1 MPPSFRRVSSVLAA
15 LAGLAAVP
23 GALGTPTIS
32 FTPGAFPATGSPAGV
47 VSTPAGLVI
56 SVNATPTASASIVS
70 VVVSVNGTNIG
81 TATGSSPF
89 TVPWFPSVAGT
100 YTISATVTDTSANT
114 TGAAASV
121 NNATASSVVTLAA
134 ARSAQVLAPAANG
147 SLVLGSRV
155 FLRSTAALS
164 DGVVQRVDFVVDAGT
179 ASEAI
184 LATATQPPFNASYL
198 VSGLAPGAHTLTAR
212 ATANTGG
219 GAAVFDSPAAAFNV
233 VSAVGVPPTVTLTAP
248 AAGSFLATSTAVT
261 LTASATDA
269 DGYIPSSAGGG
280 VTFFADGEPV
290 GTDLTAPYSVTWTPT
305 VAKSYSLV
313 AQAVDDRGNI
323 GQSTSVSVS
332 AVASLPT
339 VTVSAPTAAT
349 IGTAATLTATA
360 SGSTG
365 ATVTQVQFL
374 LNGAPLGAPIA
385 APPFS
390 VVWTPA
396 VLGNNTLSAQVT
408 DSAGVTALAP
418 AATVAVSSA
427 SGTAVSLLSP
437 VNGATLPQGSQ
448 LFLRATATIAGSI
461 VSRVDYYLDGVPLA
475 GASASQA
482 PYNVA
487 HTVTAAPG
495 AHTLFARAVASDGG
509 TVDSA
514 TAAITVVTPV
524 GVAPTVSIT
533 APTSG
538 AFVATGAS
546 VSLTAVAADADGF
559 ISPNAGGGVTFF
571 ADGEPIGSDLVAP
584 YATTW
589 TPAVAKT
596 YSLRAQTVDDKGNL
610 TLSAPVTVTALAAL
624 PTVALVSPPTV
635 ATVGAPVTLTATANA
650 SPGASVTSVVF
661 LANGTPIGVPAVA
674 SPYTVSWTPA
684 ATGAVSLT
692 AQVTDSAGAV
702 ITSSASAVTVGSAA
716 ASVQL
721 IAPTNGSVVALG
733 TPIDVTAT
741 AAASAPGASVASVQF
756 LASTSAGSTVI
767 GTVTV
772 PSGGVYTVKWSPTT
786 GNTTLTARVTDTL
799 GSTVTSAGVTV
810 TGVAQTA
817 VTLTAPASS
826 STATLGVPFTLT
838 ASASATPGTV
848 LTQVEFFAG
857 ATSLGVVPS
866 APFTLAWTPAAVG
879 TFAIRARVTDSAGTT
894 ADSAS
899 VNVTV
904 GQSSSAFV
912 AVTSPVPGA
921 VVTVGVP
928 TDVTATANAPT
939 PGAVV
944 SQVQFLA
951 SGTVIGTVTA
961 PVAGIYSV
969 KWSPAAGNATLT
981 ARVTDSLG
989 GTATSSGV
997 TVTGVVA
1004 TSVSLTAPANNATA
1018 VVGTAVNLTASAAAA
1033 AGSII
1038 TQVEF
1043 LAAGVPV
1050 GTVTSAPFTLPWT
1063 PATAGPTAVTAR
1075 ATDSFGNVVTSGAI
1089 NVTVNPAPPTVVITS
1104 PTPGNQLNAGTPVPI
1119 TATVNPGSAGAAITR
1134 VQFLSG
1140 STVVSTVA
1148 GDPAA
1153 TSYTGTWTPASA
1165 GDFNLSARVTDANGT
1180 VVTSATVNV
1189 TVITVST
1196 QVVITSPT
1204 AGGAQV
1210 GTPLVFSANVDAAP
1224 GVTITQVQ
1232 FLAGSTV
1239 VATVPGNAAA
1249 TSYSTT
1255 WTPTAAGSYNL
1266 TVRTTDSNGV
1276 VRNSP
1281 AVQVVAQATTV
1292 SLALLPNNTSIGVNS
1307 SRVISANASAP
1318 AGVASV
1324 EFYYVGASG
1333 ITLIGTDTAPPYNI
1347 LFTAPNEPGRR
1358 LLRARAYDILGG
1370 SVDSADFTINI
1381 TGQIGEPPVL
1391 GILTPVS
1398 GSFVAANNTTTIS
1411 GTATDADGSIS
1422 SIQVFVN
1429 GTTAGLGGA
1438 GVTSVTNGVW
1448 SVSWTP
1454 TSSGV
1459 ASISAIATDNAG
1471 NSVAAPAVGVNIS
1484 DSTSPFIN
1492 LSLSPRTAAAAAS
1505 TTLPSGAVR
1514 TLVADVAAS
1523 SGRAVVRV
1531 EFFVDGTKVG
1541 EDTSAPYTHRYIA
1554 PALAAGELSRPYVL
1568 SARATDNAGTARD
1581 VQVSVLVISPV
1592 GAPPTVNLLT
1602 PANGASTTPGSAI
1615 SLAATATSIDSTI
1628 ASVQFYVNGSPTPIN
1643 GGNGL
1648 TAAPYVTTFVPTL
1661 PGAYV
1666 IDAIATDVRGNTA
1679 VSGSVTV
1686 LAALPVPTIVFTSP
1700 NPNATARAT
1709 PGVPLTLAATPSVLG
1724 GGAQFLLV
1732 EFLLDGVQIGADT
1745 TAPYTLSWIPT
1756 AAQLGERVLTA
1767 RVTDLNAQVVTT
1779 APLTVNVANVVG
1791 SPPTVTVAATPIPG
1805 NGLQTASTI
1814 NFQATAVATGTG
1826 STLRNVEIF
1835 LNDVSIGLATREQN
1849 TNFYRRAFDLS
1860 QFDFST
1866 ITPTINENTG
1876 AVTYPV
1882 RLYAIARDSNNN
1894 QTVSPTV
1901 NLTIFPATS
1910 APPTIQVQALTPTN
1924 ITAGTQFFMQ
1934 ANLNDPD
1941 GNVSTVQL
1949 YANGSLVGNFPNPQ
1963 QGQLLTYTAN
1973 TAGRFNLY
1981 AVATDETGNT
1991 AVSTPSI
1998 VINVTAVTA
2007 PTTAITRP
2015 EDNSTATTVGSPVF
2029 LEGTAVNAVTTQV
2042 PTLQFI
2048 ATAAGGAR
2056 QVITGTRVG
2065 TTTSYRAIW
2074 TPTNPDTYTITTQAS
2089 VGNVQGTSTTSRRVV
2104 VSDVVGLAPTITLSR
2119 SPGILG
2125 YPTSAQTAS
2134 SADFAATAQDPD
2146 GAVVAVEFF
2155 LNRFSIGQ
2163 ARRDPQGNTWRLQAS
2178 FAGLQPGATEI
2189 VALARDSSGNVV
2201 PSATGS
2207 INVTAAASIA
2217 PSITITP
2224 SSTNPAFNRQVQLRA
2239 NARDTDGTVT
2249 NVQYFANA
2257 LPITSS
2263 TNSGSLFL
2271 SSWTPTAEGKYLLWA
2286 LATDS
2291 SGITTVSPTVELN
2304 VRRNNPVL
2312 ENAAFILQT
2321 YQDIANTTNINP
2333 LVFDDLDE
2341 RLGSGALTRADFVA
2355 SLLDQPG
2362 FLAPI
2367 QFLATYQVLM
2377 GRWPTPQDY
2386 TNFLAIARGSL
2397 SNAVGGVLFAN
2408 DYFAKYGTVPTTA
2421 LLNNPTSA
2429 IPARTFLDRLWANS
2443 ASSPSTNRETDLVRF
2458 MNNNVL
2464 SANIGRGYNV
2474 IGVNQAVAEFVVNTN
2489 AANTALWNRARAA
2502 AIFYQLARPPVTVT
2516 WEEITARVDAL
2527 LRLPD
2532 TKAIVDAVLKDEL
2545 YGYRYVTITRH
2556 PQSLVV
2562 SPRSGAIFSVEAQ
2575 GAPPLVYQWLL
2586 NGAPIPGATSPVL
2599 SLTNVDTSRVG
2610 TYTAVITSAAGVATS
2625 DPATLTLSN
2634 VTTRLAN
2641 ISTRGQTSA
2650 GANVLIGGF
2659 VVNAPAGQTRQML
2672 IRVVGPTLAGAP
2684 FNLANTLNNP
2694 ALALYVGTNQNPVL
2708 TNDDWGTQAAGPAQ
2722 VQAIQQAANRAAAFA
2737 LQPNS
2742 RDAAILATLPAG
2754 PYTVQAQI
2762 GPGSTNPAGLV
2773 LIEVYDVTQ
2782 GGPAAP
2788 KAINVSTRGT
2798 VGTGANS
2805 LIAGF
2810 VVTGQVSR
2818 RMLIRGAGPTLANL
2832 GVPGVLA
2839 DPLLTLSAQST
2850 GQVLRTNDNWGTG
2863 EEASIIASAASAA
2876 GAFPFPAGSR
2886 DAAMIVMLPPGAYTV
2901 QLAGVGGGTGVGIV
2915 EVYDVDP

>member
-1 MPPSFRRVSSVLAA
+1 MPPSFRCVSSVLA
-15 LAGLAAVP
+15 GLAALAATP

-56 SVNATPTASASIVS
+56 SVTAAPTAGASIVS

-81 TATGSSPF
+81 TATGTSPF

-100 YTISATVTDTSANT
+100 YSISATATDTSANT
-114 TGAAASV
+114 TGAGASV
-121 NNATASSVVTLAA
+121 NNATANSVVTLSA
-134 ARSAQVLAPAANG
+134 ARSAQILAPASGG

-155 FLRSTAALS
+155 FLRSSAALS
-164 DGVVQRVDFVVDAGT
+164 DGVVRQVQFVLDAGT
-179 ASEAI
+179 AGESV
-184 LATATQPPFNASYL
+184 LATATQLPYNVSYL
-198 VSGLAPGAHTLTAR
+198 AAGVAPGAHTITAR
-212 ATANTGG
+212 ATANSGG
-219 GAAVFDSPAAAFNV
+219 GDATFDSPSVNFNV
-233 VSAVGVPPTVTLTAP
+233 VSAVGLPPTVTVAAP
-248 AAGSFLATSTAVT
+248 AAGAYLAASTAVT
-261 LTASATDA
+261 LTATAA
-269 DGYIPSSAGGG
+269 DPDGFIPSSAGGG

-290 GTDLTAPYSVTWTPT
+290 GTDLTAPYSVTWTPS
-305 VAKSYSLV
+305 VAKLYSLV
-313 AQAVDDRGNI
+313 AQAVDDRGNV
-323 GQSTSVSVS
+323 GQSPAVTVT

-339 VTVSAPTAAT
+339 ITVSAPATATA
-349 IGTAATLTATA
+349 GTAATLTAAATA
-360 SGSTG
+360 STG
-365 ATVTQVQFL
+365 ATVTSVQFL
-374 LNGAPLGAPIA
+374 VNGIALGGALNATPYSA
-385 APPFS
+385 A
-390 VVWTPA
+390 WTPS
-396 VLGNNTLSAQVT
+396 VLGNNAVTARVT
-408 DSAGVTALAP
+408 DSSGIIAISAP
-418 AATVAVSSA
+418 ANVTVSTA
-427 SGTAVSLLSP
+427 SGTAVSLLAP
-437 VNGATLPQGSQ
+437 TNGATLPQGSQ
-448 LFLRATATIAGSI
+448 VFLRSTAAIAGSI
-461 VSRVDYYLDGVPLA
+461 VSRVDYYLDQVAIPV
-475 GASASQA
+475 ASVARA

-487 HTVTAAPG
+487 YTVTAAPG
-495 AHTLFARAVASDGG
+495 AHTLFARAVASDGA

-514 TAAITVVTPV
+514 TVDFTVVPPV
-524 GVAPTVSIT
+524 GVAPTVSLT
-533 APTSG
+533 APASG
-538 AFVATGAS
+538 AFVATGSS

-571 ADGEPIGSDLVAP
+571 ADGDPIGSDLVAP
-584 YATTW
+584 YTTTW
-589 TPAVAKT
+589 TPAVAKA
-596 YSLRAQTVDDKGNL
+596 YSLRAQTVDDKGNV

-624 PTVALVSPPTV
+624 PTVALVSPPSV

-661 LANGTPIGVPAVA
+661 LANGTPIGAPAVV
-674 SPYTVSWTPA
+674 SPYVVSWTPA
-684 ATGAVSLT
+684 ASGSFSLT
-692 AQVTDSAGAV
+692 AQVTDSTGA
-702 ITSSASAVTVGSAA
+702 TLTAAASSVTVGAAA
-716 ASVQL
+716 ASVTL
-721 IAPTNGSVVALG
+721 IAPTNGAVVAVG

-756 LASTSAGSTVI
+756 LAGTTVI
-767 GTVTV
+767 GTVASPV
-772 PSGGVYTVKWSPTT
+772 GGQYRVKWTPSA

-799 GSTVTSAGVTV
+799 GSTVTSTGVTV

-817 VTLTAPASS
+817 VTLTAPASA

-848 LTQVEFFAG
+848 VTQVEFFAG

-879 TFAIRARVTDSAGTT
+879 TFAIKARVTDSAGTT
-894 ADSAS
+894 AETAA

-904 GQSSSAFV
+904 GQSPSAFV

-928 TDVTATANAPT
+928 TDVTATATAPT
-939 PGAVV
+939 PGAIVR
-944 SQVQFLA
+944 QVQFLA
-951 SGTVIGTVTA
+951 GTSVIGTVTV
-961 PVAGIYSV
+961 PVGGVYAV
-969 KWSPAAGNATLT
+969 KWTPTAGDTTLT
-981 ARVTDSLG
+981 ARVTDTLG
-989 GTATSSGV
+989 ASATSSGV

-1004 TSVSLTAPANNATA
+1004 TSVSLTAPANASAA
-1018 VVGTAVNLTASAAAA
+1018 VVGTAINLTASAAAT
-1033 AGSII
+1033 AGSVI
-1038 TQVEF
+1038 TKVEF
-1043 LAAGVPV
+1043 LAGGVPV
-1050 GTVTSAPFTLPWT
+1050 GTVTAAPFTLAWT
-1063 PATAGPTAVTAR
+1063 PAAAGATALTAR
-1075 ATDSFGNVVTSGAI
+1075 TTDSFGSVVTSAAV
-1089 NVTVNPAPPTVVITS
+1089 NVTVNPAPPTIVITS
-1104 PTPGNQLNAGTPVPI
+1104 PTPGNQLGAGTPVPI
-1119 TATVNPGSAGAAITR
+1119 TATVNPGSAGVAITR
-1134 VQFLSG
+1134 VQFLAG

-1148 GDPAA
+1148 GEPAT

-1210 GTPLVFSANVDAAP
+1210 GTPLVFSASVDAAP
-1224 GVTITQVQ
+1224 GVTVSQVQ

-1239 VATVPGNAAA
+1239 VATLPGSAAA

-1255 WTPTAAGSYNL
+1255 WTPTAAGSYSL

-1292 SLALLPNNTSIGVNS
+1292 SLSLLPNNASIPVNS

-1324 EFYYVGASG
+1324 EFYYVGASR
-1333 ITLIGTDTAPPYNI
+1333 ITLIGTDTAPPYTI

-1358 LLRARAYDILGG
+1358 VLRARAFDILGG

-1438 GVTSVTNGVW
+1438 GVTSVTNGAW

-1471 NSVAAPAVGVNIS
+1471 NAVAAPAVGVNIS
-1484 DSTSPFIN
+1484 DSTSPIIN
-1492 LSLSPRTAAAAAS
+1492 LTLSPRTAAAAAS

-1514 TLVADVAAS
+1514 TLVADVVAS

-1541 EDTSAPYTHRYIA
+1541 EDTSAPFTHRYAA

-1581 VQVSVLVISPV
+1581 VQVSVLVISPA

-1628 ASVQFYVNGSPTPIN
+1628 ASVQFYVNGSPALVN

-1648 TAAPYVTTFVPTL
+1648 TAAPYVTTFLPTL
-1661 PGAYV
+1661 PGSYV
-1666 IDAIATDVRGNTA
+1666 IDAIATDARGNTA
-1679 VSGSVTV
+1679 ISSSVTV
-1686 LAALPVPTIVFTSP
+1686 SAALPVPTIVFTAP

-1709 PGVPLTLAATPSVLG
+1709 PGVPITLAATPSVLG

-1745 TAPYTLSWIPT
+1745 TAPYTFSWIPT
-1756 AAQLGERVLTA
+1756 VAQLGERILTA
-1767 RVTDLNAQVVTT
+1767 RVIDLNAQVVTT

-1791 SPPTVTVAATPIPG
+1791 SPPTVTVTATPIPG

-1835 LNDVSIGLATREQN
+1835 LNDVSIGLATREQT

-2007 PTTAITRP
+2007 PSTAITRP

-2056 QVITGTRVG
+2056 QVINGTRVG

-2104 VSDVVGLAPTITLSR
+2104 VSDVVGLAPTISLTR
-2119 SPGILG
+2119 SPGVLG

-2224 SSTNPAFNRQVQLRA
+2224 STTNPAFNRQVQLRA

-2263 TNSGSLFL
+2263 TNAGSLFL
-2271 SSWTPTAEGKYLLWA
+2271 SNWTPAAEGKYLLWA

-2291 SGITTVSPTVELN
+2291 SGITTVSPTIELN

-2341 RLGSGALTRADFVA
+2341 RLGSGALSRADFVA

-2362 FLAPI
+2362 FLAPV

-2408 DYFAKYGTVPTTA
+2408 DYFAKYGAVPTTA
-2421 LLNNPTSA
+2421 LLNNPASA
-2429 IPARTFLDRLWANS
+2429 IPARTFLDRLWANA

-2458 MNNNVL
+2458 MSNNVL
-2464 SANIGRGYNV
+2464 STNIGRGYNV
-2474 IGVNQAVAEFVVNTN
+2474 IGVSQAIAEFVVNTN

-2502 AIFYQLARPPVTVT
+2502 TIFYQLARPPVTVT
-2516 WEEITARVDAL
+2516 YEEITARVDAL

-2532 TKAIVDAVLKDEL
+2532 TKSIVEAVLKDEL

-2562 SPRSGAIFSVEAQ
+2562 APRSGAIFSVEAQ

-2672 IRVVGPTLAGAP
+2672 IRVVGPTLSSAP

-2708 TNDDWGTQAAGPAQ
+2708 TNDDWGTQAAGAAQ
-2722 VQAIQQAANRAAAFA
+2722 VQAIQQATNRAAAFA

-2762 GPGSTNPAGLV
+2762 GPGSTNNAGLV

-2788 KAINVSTRGT
+2788 KAINVSTRGA

-2839 DPLLTLSAQST
+2839 DPILTLSAQST
-2850 GQVLRTNDNWGTG
+2850 GQVLRTNDNWGSG
-2863 EEASIIASAASAA
+2863 EEAPIIASAASAA

>member
-1 MPPSFRRVSSVLAA
+1 MPPFFRRVSSVLAG
-15 LAGLAAVP
+15 LAALAAVP

-56 SVNATPTASASIVS
+56 SVNAAPTASASIVG

-100 YTISATVTDTSANT
+100 YTISATVTDTSANA
-114 TGAAASV
+114 TGAGASV
-121 NNATASSVVTLAA
+121 NNATANSIVTLGA
-134 ARSAQVLAPAANG
+134 ARAAQVLAPVSGG

-155 FLRSTAALS
+155 FLRSSAALS
-164 DGVVQRVDFVVDAGT
+164 DGVVQQVEFVLDAGT
-179 ASEAI
+179 GGEAV
-184 LATATQPPFNASYL
+184 LATATQPPYNVSYL
-198 VSGLAPGAHTLTAR
+198 VGGLAPGAHTLTAR

-219 GAAVFDSPAAAFNV
+219 GATVFDSPAITFNV
-233 VSAVGVPPTVTLTAP
+233 VSAVGVPPTVTVTAP
-248 AAGSFLATSTAVT
+248 AAGSYLATSMAVT
-261 LTASATDA
+261 LTATAA
-269 DGYIPSSAGGG
+269 DPDGFIPSSAGGG

-290 GTDLTAPYSVTWTPT
+290 GTDLTAPYSVTWTPS

-313 AQAVDDRGNI
+313 VQAVDDRGNV
-323 GQSTSVSVS
+323 GQSAPVTVS

-339 VTVSAPTAAT
+339 VTVSAPATATA
-349 IGTAATLTATA
+349 GTAATLTAGATA
-360 SGSTG
+360 STG
-365 ATVTQVQFL
+365 ATVTSVQFL
-374 LNGAPLGAPIA
+374 VNGAPLGAA
-385 APPFS
+385 LNAPPYS

-396 VLGNNTLSAQVT
+396 VLGTNAITAQVT
-408 DSAGVTALAP
+408 DSAGIT
-418 AATVAVSSA
+418 AVSSPANVTVSTA
-427 SGTAVSLLSP
+427 SGTAVSLLAP
-437 VNGATLPQGSQ
+437 TNGATLPQGSQ
-448 LFLRATATIAGSI
+448 VFLRSTAAIAGSI
-461 VSRVDYYLDGVPLA
+461 VSRVDYYLDGVAIP
-475 GASASQA
+475 GASVAQA

-487 HTVTAAPG
+487 YTVTAPAGP
-495 AHTLFARAVASDGG
+495 HTLFARAVASDGT
-509 TVDSA
+509 TVDST
-514 TAAITVVTPV
+514 TAAFTVVPPV
-524 GVAPTVSIT
+524 GVAPTVSLT
-533 APTSG
+533 APASG
-538 AFVATGAS
+538 AFVATGSS

-571 ADGEPIGSDLVAP
+571 ADGDPIGSDLVAP

-589 TPAVAKT
+589 TPAVAKA
-596 YSLRAQTVDDKGNL
+596 YSLRAQTVDDKGNV

-624 PTVALVSPPTV
+624 PTVALVSPPSV

-650 SPGASVTSVVF
+650 SPGASVTSVMF
-661 LANGTPIGVPAVA
+661 LASGTPIGSAAV
-674 SPYTVSWTPA
+674 SPYIVSWTPA
-684 ATGAVSLT
+684 ASGAVSLT

-716 ASVQL
+716 ASVAL
-721 IAPTNGSVVALG
+721 IAPTNGSVVAVG
-733 TPIDVTAT
+733 TPIDVSATAT
-741 AAASAPGASVASVQF
+741 ASAPGASVASVQF
-756 LASTSAGSTVI
+756 LAGSSVI

-772 PSGGVYTVKWSPTT
+772 PSGGVYSVKWTPTA

-799 GSTVTSAGVTV
+799 GSTVTSTGVTV

-817 VTLTAPASS
+817 VTLTAPASNAS
-826 STATLGVPFTLT
+826 ATLGVPLPLT

-848 LTQVEFFAG
+848 VTQVEFFAG
-857 ATSLGVVPS
+857 ATSLGVVP
-866 APFTLAWTPAAVG
+866 ATPFTLAWTPAAVG
-879 TFAIRARVTDSAGTT
+879 TFAIKARVTDSAGTT
-894 ADSAS
+894 AESAS

-928 TDVTATANAPT
+928 ADVTATATAPT
-939 PGAVV
+939 AGAIV

-951 SGTVIGTVTA
+951 GTSVIGTVTT
-961 PVAGIYSV
+961 PVGGVYSV
-969 KWSPAAGNATLT
+969 KWTPTAGNTTLT
-981 ARVTDSLG
+981 ARVTDTLG

-1004 TSVSLTAPANNATA
+1004 TSVSLTAPANNSTA
-1018 VVGTAVNLTASAAAA
+1018 VVGTAVNLTASAAAT
-1033 AGSII
+1033 AGAII
-1038 TQVEF
+1038 AQVEF

-1050 GTVTSAPFTLPWT
+1050 GSVTTAPFTLAWT
-1063 PATAGPTAVTAR
+1063 PAASGPTAVTAR
-1075 ATDSFGNVVTSGAI
+1075 ATDSFGNVVTSAAI
-1089 NVTVNPAPPTVVITS
+1089 NVTVNPAPPTIVITS
-1104 PTPGNQLNAGTPVPI
+1104 PTPGNQLSAGTPVPI
-1119 TATVNPGSAGAAITR
+1119 TATVNPGSSGSAITR
-1134 VQFLSG
+1134 VQFLAG

-1148 GDPAA
+1148 GDP
-1153 TSYTGTWTPASA
+1153 TTTTYTGTWTPASA

-1196 QVVITSPT
+1196 QVVITSPN

-1239 VATVPGNAAA
+1239 VATLPGNAAA

-1255 WTPTAAGSYNL
+1255 WTPTAAGSFNL

-1292 SLALLPNNTSIGVNS
+1292 SLSLLPNNSSIPVNS
-1307 SRVISANASAP
+1307 SRVINANASAP

-1358 LLRARAYDILGG
+1358 VLRARAYDILGG
-1370 SVDSADFTINI
+1370 SVDSADFTINL

-1471 NSVAAPAVGVNIS
+1471 NAVAAPAVGVNIS
-1484 DSTSPFIN
+1484 DSTSPIIN
-1492 LSLSPRTAAAAAS
+1492 LTLSPRTAAGAAS

-1541 EDTSAPYTHRYIA
+1541 EDTSAPFTYRYTA
-1554 PALAAGELSRPYVL
+1554 PALSAGELSRPYVL

-1628 ASVQFYVNGSPTPIN
+1628 ASVQFYVNGSPAPVN

-1661 PGAYV
+1661 PGSYV

-1679 VSGSVTV
+1679 LSGSVTIS
-1686 LAALPVPTIVFTSP
+1686 AALPVPTIVFTAP

-1745 TAPYTLSWIPT
+1745 TAPYTFSWIPT
-1756 AAQLGERVLTA
+1756 AAQLGERILTA

-1791 SPPTVTVAATPIPG
+1791 SPPTVTITATPIPG

-1835 LNDVSIGLATREQN
+1835 LNDISIGLATREQT

-2104 VSDVVGLAPTITLSR
+2104 VSDVVGLAPTISLTR
-2119 SPGILG
+2119 SPGVLG

-2178 FAGLQPGATEI
+2178 FAGLQPGSTEI

-2201 PSATGS
+2201 PSATGF

-2224 SSTNPAFNRQVQLRA
+2224 STTNPAFNRQVQLRA

-2263 TNSGSLFL
+2263 TNAGSLFL
-2271 SSWTPTAEGKYLLWA
+2271 SNWTPAAEGKYLLWA

-2291 SGITTVSPTVELN
+2291 SGITTVSPTIELN

-2362 FLAPI
+2362 FLAPV

-2408 DYFAKYGTVPTTA
+2408 DYFAKYGAVPTTA
-2421 LLNNPTSA
+2421 LLNSPTSA
-2429 IPARTFLDRLWANS
+2429 IPSRTFLDRLWANAS
-2443 ASSPSTNRETDLVRF
+2443 SSPSTNRETDLVRF
-2458 MNNNVL
+2458 MSNNVL
-2464 SANIGRGYNV
+2464 SPNIGRGYNV
-2474 IGVNQAVAEFVVNTN
+2474 IGVNQAIAEFVVNTN

-2516 WEEITARVDAL
+2516 YEEITARVDAL

-2532 TKAIVDAVLKDEL
+2532 TKAIVDAVLKDQL

-2694 ALALYVGTNQNPVL
+2694 SLALYVGTNQNPVL
-2708 TNDDWGTQAAGPAQ
+2708 TNDDWGTQAAGAAQ
-2722 VQAIQQAANRAAAFA
+2722 VQAIQQATNRAAAFA

-2754 PYTVQAQI
+2754 PYTVQALV
-2762 GPGSTNPAGLV
+2762 GSGSTNPSGLV

-2788 KAINVSTRGT
+2788 KAINVSTRGA

-2839 DPLLTLSAQST
+2839 DPVLTLSAQST

-2863 EEASIIASAASAA
+2863 DEAPIIASAASAA

>member
-1 MPPSFRRVSSVLAA
+1 MLPSFRRVSSVLA
-15 LAGLAAVP
+15 GLAALAAASV
-23 GALGTPTIS
+23 ALGTPTIS

-81 TATGSSPF
+81 TATGTSPF

-100 YTISATVTDTSANT
+100 YTISATVTDTSANS
-114 TGAAASV
+114 TGAGASV
-121 NNATASSVVTLAA
+121 NNATATSIVTLSA
-134 ARSAQVLAPAANG
+134 ARSAQVLAPASGG

-155 FLRSTAALS
+155 FLRSSAALS
-164 DGVVQRVDFVVDAGT
+164 DGVVQQVEFVLDAGT
-179 ASEAI
+179 AGESV
-184 LATATQPPFNASYL
+184 LATATQSPFHVSYL
-198 VSGLAPGAHTLTAR
+198 VGGVAPGAHTITAR

-219 GAAVFDSPAAAFNV
+219 GSTVFDSPAVTFNV
-233 VSAVGVPPTVTLTAP
+233 VSAVGVPPNVTVTAP
-248 AAGSFLATSTAVT
+248 AAGAYLATSTAVT
-261 LTASATDA
+261 LTATAA
-269 DGYIPSSAGGG
+269 DPDGFIPSSAGGG
-280 VTFFADGEPV
+280 VTFFADGESV
-290 GTDLTAPYSVTWTPT
+290 GTDLTAPYSVTWTPS

-313 AQAVDDRGNI
+313 AQALDDRGNV
-323 GQSTSVSVS
+323 GQSPPVTVT

-339 VTVSAPTAAT
+339 ITVAAPATVTAGA
-349 IGTAATLTATA
+349 AATLTAAAT
-360 SGSTG
+360 GSTG
-365 ATVTQVQFL
+365 ATVTSVQFL
-374 LNGAPLGAPIA
+374 VNGVALGAA
-385 APPFS
+385 LNAPPYS
-390 VVWTPA
+390 VVWTPS
-396 VLGNNTLSAQVT
+396 VLGTNAVTAQVT
-408 DSAGVTALAP
+408 DSGGITATSAP
-418 AATVAVSSA
+418 ANVTVSTA
-427 SGTAVSLLSP
+427 SGTAVSLLAP
-437 VNGATLPQGSQ
+437 TNGATLPQGSQ
-448 LFLRATATIAGSI
+448 VFLRSTAAIAGSI
-461 VSRVDYYLDGVPLA
+461 VSRVDYYLDGVAIP
-475 GASASQA
+475 GASVSQA

-487 HTVTAAPG
+487 YTVTALPG
-495 AHTLFARAVASDGG
+495 PHTLFVRAVASDGA

-514 TAAITVVTPV
+514 TVAFTVVPPV
-524 GVAPTVSIT
+524 GVAPTVALT
-533 APTSG
+533 APAPGS
-538 AFVATGAS
+538 FVATGS
-546 VSLTAVAADADGF
+546 GVSLTAVAADADGF

-571 ADGEPIGSDLVAP
+571 ADGDPIGSDLVAP

-589 TPAVAKT
+589 TPTVAKV
-596 YSLRAQTVDDKGNL
+596 YSLQAQTVDDKGNVV
-610 TLSAPVTVTALAAL
+610 LSAPVTVTVLTAL
-624 PTVALVSPPTV
+624 PTVALVSPPAV
-635 ATVGAPVTLTATANA
+635 ATVGSPVTLTATANA

-661 LANGTPIGVPAVA
+661 LANGTPIGAPAVV

-684 ATGAVSLT
+684 ASGAVSLT
-692 AQVTDSAGAV
+692 AQVTDSTGAV
-702 ITSSASAVTVGSAA
+702 ITSTAASVTVGAAA
-716 ASVQL
+716 ASVAL
-721 IAPTNGSVVALG
+721 IEPTTGSVVAVG
-733 TPIDVTAT
+733 TPIDVSAT

-756 LASTSAGSTVI
+756 LAGTSVI

-772 PSGGVYTVKWSPTT
+772 PSGGVYSVKWTPTA
-786 GNTTLTARVTDTL
+786 GNTNLTARVTDTL
-799 GSTVTSAGVTV
+799 GA
-810 TGVAQTA
+810 
-817 VTLTAPASS
+817 
-826 STATLGVPFTLT
+826 
-838 ASASATPGTV
+838 
-848 LTQVEFFAG
+848 
-857 ATSLGVVPS
+857 
-866 APFTLAWTPAAVG
+866 
-879 TFAIRARVTDSAGTT
+879 
-894 ADSAS
+894 
-899 VNVTV
+899 
-904 GQSSSAFV
+904 
-912 AVTSPVPGA
+912 
-921 VVTVGVP
+921 
-928 TDVTATANAPT
+928 
-939 PGAVV
+939 
-944 SQVQFLA
+944 
-951 SGTVIGTVTA
+951 
-961 PVAGIYSV
+961 
-969 KWSPAAGNATLT
+969 
-981 ARVTDSLG
+981 
-989 GTATSSGV
+989 TATSSSV

-1018 VVGTAVNLTASAAAA
+1018 VVGTAINLTASAAAT
-1033 AGSII
+1033 AGAVI

-1043 LAAGVPV
+1043 LAGGVPV
-1050 GTVTSAPFTLPWT
+1050 GTVTAAPFTLAWT
-1063 PATAGPTAVTAR
+1063 PAAAGATALTAR
-1075 ATDSFGNVVTSGAI
+1075 ATDSFGSVVTSAAV
-1089 NVTVNPAPPTVVITS
+1089 NVTVNPAPPTIVITN
-1104 PTPGNQLNAGTPVPI
+1104 PTPGNQLSAGTPVPI
-1119 TATVNPGSAGAAITR
+1119 TATVNLGSAGAAITR
-1134 VQFLSG
+1134 VQFLAG

-1148 GDPAA
+1148 GDP
-1153 TSYTGTWTPASA
+1153 TTTTYTGTWTPASA

-1180 VVTSATVNV
+1180 VVTSTTVNV

-1204 AGGAQV
+1204 AGGTQV

-1266 TVRTTDSNGV
+1266 TVRATDSTGV

-1292 SLALLPNNTSIGVNS
+1292 SLSLLPNNTSIPVNS

-1358 LLRARAYDILGG
+1358 VLRARAYDILGG

-1398 GSFVAANNTTTIS
+1398 GSFVAANNPTTIS

-1429 GTTAGLGGA
+1429 GTTAGLGGT
-1438 GVTSVTNGVW
+1438 GVTSVTNRVW

-1471 NSVAAPAVGVNIS
+1471 NAVAAPAVGVNIS
-1484 DSTSPFIN
+1484 DSTSPTIN
-1492 LSLSPRTAAAAAS
+1492 LTLSPRTAAAAAS

-1541 EDTSAPYTHRYIA
+1541 EDTSAPFTHRYTA
-1554 PALAAGELSRPYVL
+1554 PALSAGELSRPYVL

-1602 PANGASTTPGSAI
+1602 PANGASTAPGSAI
-1615 SLAATATSIDSTI
+1615 SLAATATTIDSTI
-1628 ASVQFYVNGSPTPIN
+1628 ASVQFYVNGSPAPVN

-1661 PGAYV
+1661 PGSYV
-1666 IDAIATDVRGNTA
+1666 IDAIATDARGNTA

-1686 LAALPVPTIVFTSP
+1686 SAALPVPTIVFTAP

-1745 TAPYTLSWIPT
+1745 TAPYTFSWIPT
-1756 AAQLGERVLTA
+1756 AAQLGERILTA

-1791 SPPTVTVAATPIPG
+1791 SPPTVTVAASPIPG
-1805 NGLQTASTI
+1805 SGLQTASTI

-1826 STLRNVEIF
+1826 TTLRNVEIF
-1835 LNDVSIGLATREQN
+1835 LNDISIGLATREQT

-1860 QFDFST
+1860 QFDFSAV
-1866 ITPTINENTG
+1866 TPTINENTG

-1949 YANGSLVGNFPNPQ
+1949 YANGTLVGNFPNPQ

-1991 AVSTPSI
+1991 AVSSPSI

-2015 EDNSTATTVGSPVF
+2015 ENNSTATTVGSPVF
-2029 LEGTAVNAVTTQV
+2029 LEGTAVNAVTRQV

-2104 VSDVVGLAPTITLSR
+2104 VSDVVGLAPTISLTR
-2119 SPGILG
+2119 SPGVLG

-2134 SADFAATAQDPD
+2134 TADFAATAQDPD

-2224 SSTNPAFNRQVQLRA
+2224 STTNPAFNRQVQLRA

-2263 TNSGSLFL
+2263 TNAGSLFL
-2271 SSWTPTAEGKYLLWA
+2271 SNWTPATEGRYLLWA

-2291 SGITTVSPTVELN
+2291 SGITTVSPTIELN

-2341 RLGSGALTRADFVA
+2341 RLGSGALTRADFVT

-2362 FLAPI
+2362 FLAPV

-2408 DYFAKYGTVPTTA
+2408 DYFAKYGAVPTTA
-2421 LLNNPTSA
+2421 LLNNPASA
-2429 IPARTFLDRLWANS
+2429 IPARTFLDRLWANA

-2458 MNNNVL
+2458 MSNNVV
-2464 SANIGRGYNV
+2464 STNIGRGYNV
-2474 IGVNQAVAEFVVNTN
+2474 IGVNQAIAEFVVNTN

-2516 WEEITARVDAL
+2516 YEEITARVDAL

-2532 TKAIVDAVLKDEL
+2532 TKSIVDAVLKDQL

-2562 SPRSGAIFSVEAQ
+2562 APRSGAIFSVEAQ

-2586 NGAPIPGATSPVL
+2586 NGAPIPGATSPIL

-2672 IRVVGPTLAGAP
+2672 IRVVGPTLSGAP

-2694 ALALYVGTNQNPVL
+2694 ALALYVGTNQNPAL
-2708 TNDDWGTQAAGPAQ
+2708 TNDNWGTQAAGAAQ
-2722 VQAIQQAANRAAAFA
+2722 VQAIQQATNRAAAFA

-2754 PYTVQAQI
+2754 SYTVQAQI
-2762 GPGSTNPAGLV
+2762 GPGSTNNAGLV

-2788 KAINVSTRGT
+2788 KAINVSTRGA

-2839 DPLLTLSAQST
+2839 DPILTLSAQST

-2863 EEASIIASAASAA
+2863 DEAPIIASAASAA

>member
-1 MPPSFRRVSSVLAA
+1 MLPSFRRVSSVLAG
-15 LAGLAAVP
+15 LAALAAVP
-23 GALGTPTIS
+23 GALGTPSIS

-56 SVNATPTASASIVS
+56 SVNATPTASSSIVA

-121 NNATASSVVTLAA
+121 NNATATSVVTLSA
-134 ARSAQVLAPAANG
+134 ARSAQVLSPASAG

-155 FLRSTAALS
+155 FLRSSAALS
-164 DGVVQRVDFVVDAGT
+164 DGVVQQVDFVADAGT
-179 ASEAI
+179 ASETI
-184 LATATQPPFNASYL
+184 LATATQPPYNASYL

-212 ATANTGG
+212 ATANTGS
-219 GAAVFDSPAAAFNV
+219 GAAVFDSPAVAFNV

-261 LTASATDA
+261 LTATAADA
-269 DGYIPSSAGGG
+269 DGFIPSSAGAGI
-280 VTFFADGEPV
+280 TFFADGEPV

-313 AQAVDDRGNI
+313 AQAVDDRGNV
-323 GQSTSVSVS
+323 GQSAPVSVS

-339 VTVSAPTAAT
+339 VTVSAPATATA
-349 IGTAATLTATA
+349 GTAATLTATA
-360 SGSTG
+360 SGSSG

-374 LNGAPLGAPIA
+374 VNGAPLGAPLA
-385 APPFS
+385 APPYS

-396 VLGNNTLSAQVT
+396 VLGANAVTAQVT
-408 DSAGVTALAP
+408 DSAGITATSATASVT
-418 AATVAVSSA
+418 VSTA

-448 LFLRATATIAGSI
+448 VFLRSTAAIAGSI
-461 VSRVDYYLDGVPLA
+461 VSRVDYYLDGAPLA
-475 GASASQA
+475 GASVTQA

-487 HTVTAAPG
+487 YTVTAAPG
-495 AHTLFARAVASDGG
+495 AHTLFARAVASDGA

-514 TAAITVVTPV
+514 TAAITVVPPV
-524 GVAPTVSIT
+524 GTAPTVSIT
-533 APTSG
+533 APASG
-538 AFVATGAS
+538 TFVATGAA
-546 VSLTAVAADADGF
+546 VALTALAADADGF

-589 TPAVAKT
+589 TPTVAKA

-610 TLSAPVTVTALAAL
+610 KLSDPVTVTALAAL
-624 PTVALVSPPTV
+624 PTVSLVSPPTV

-650 SPGASVTSVVF
+650 SPGATVASVVF
-661 LANGTPIGVPAVA
+661 LANGTPIGAPAAV
-674 SPYTVSWTPA
+674 SPYTVSWTPVA
-684 ATGAVSLT
+684 SGAVSLT

-702 ITSSASAVTVGSAA
+702 ITSSASSVTVGSAA
-716 ASVQL
+716 AAVAL
-721 IAPTNGSVVALG
+721 IAPTTGSVVAVG
-733 TPIDVTAT
+733 TPIDVSAT

-756 LASTSAGSTVI
+756 LAGASVI

-772 PSGGVYTVKWSPTT
+772 PSGGVYTVKWTPTA

-799 GSTVTSAGVTV
+799 GSTVTSSGVTV
-810 TGVAQTA
+810 TGVAQTS

-848 LTQVEFFAG
+848 VTQVEFFAG

-879 TFAIRARVTDSAGTT
+879 TFAIKARVTDSAGTT
-894 ADSAS
+894 AETAA

-921 VVTVGVP
+921 VVTVGLP
-928 TDVTATANAPT
+928 TDVTATASAPT
-939 PGAVV
+939 AGAVV

-951 SGTVIGTVTA
+951 GGAVIGTVTT
-961 PVAGIYSV
+961 PVAGVYAV
-969 KWSPAAGNATLT
+969 KWTPTAGNTTLT
-981 ARVTDSLG
+981 ARVTDTLG

-1004 TSVSLTAPANNATA
+1004 TSVALTAPAGGSTA
-1018 VVGTAVNLTASAAAA
+1018 VVGTPVNLTASAAAT
-1033 AGSII
+1033 AGAII
-1038 TQVEF
+1038 TRVEF
-1043 LAAGVPV
+1043 LAGAVPI
-1050 GTVTSAPFTLPWT
+1050 GTVTTAPFTLPWT
-1063 PATAGPTAVTAR
+1063 PAASGPTALTAR
-1075 ATDSFGNVVTSGAI
+1075 ATDSFGNVVTSTAI
-1089 NVTVNPAPPTVVITS
+1089 NVTVNAAPPTIVITS
-1104 PTPGNQLNAGTPVPI
+1104 PTPGNQLSAGTPVPI

-1134 VQFLSG
+1134 VQFLAG
-1140 STVVSTVA
+1140 STVVSTVP
-1148 GDPAA
+1148 GDPA
-1153 TSYTGTWTPASA
+1153 TTTYTGNWTPASA

-1239 VATVPGNAAA
+1239 VATLPGNAAA

-1255 WTPTAAGSYNL
+1255 WTPTAAGSYSL

-1276 VRNSP
+1276 VRNSA

-1292 SLALLPNNTSIGVNS
+1292 SLSLLPNNTSIAVNS
-1307 SRVISANASAP
+1307 SRVISASASAP

-1333 ITLIGTDTAPPYNI
+1333 LTLIGTDTAPPYNI

-1358 LLRARAYDILGG
+1358 VLRARAFDILGQ

-1541 EDTSAPYTHRYIA
+1541 EDTSAPYTHRYTA

-1615 SLAATATSIDSTI
+1615 SLAATSTSIDSTV
-1628 ASVQFYVNGSPTPIN
+1628 ASVQFYVNGSPAPVN
-1643 GGNGL
+1643 GGNGI

-1661 PGAYV
+1661 PGSYV
-1666 IDAIATDVRGNTA
+1666 IDAIATDARGNTA
-1679 VSGSVTV
+1679 VSNSVTV
-1686 LAALPVPTIVFTSP
+1686 SAALPVPTIVFTAP

-1745 TAPYTLSWIPT
+1745 TAPYTFSWIPT
-1756 AAQLGERVLTA
+1756 TAQLGERILTA

-1791 SPPTVTVAATPIPG
+1791 SPPTVTVSATPIPG

-1835 LNDVSIGLATREQN
+1835 LNDVSIGLATREQT

-1866 ITPTINENTG
+1866 ITPTINEGTG

-1981 AVATDETGNT
+1981 AVVTDETGNT
-1991 AVSTPSI
+1991 AVSSPSI

-2015 EDNSTATTVGSPVF
+2015 EDNSTATTVGAPVF

-2056 QVITGTRVG
+2056 QVINGTRVG

-2104 VSDVVGLAPTITLSR
+2104 VSDVVGLAPTITLTR
-2119 SPGILG
+2119 SPGVLG

-2257 LPITSS
+2257 LPITAS

-2271 SSWTPTAEGKYLLWA
+2271 SNWTPTAEGKYLLWA

-2291 SGITTVSPTVELN
+2291 SGITTVSPTIELT

-2321 YQDIANTTNINP
+2321 YQDIGNTTNINP

-2341 RLGSGALTRADFVA
+2341 RLGSGALSRADFVV

-2362 FLAPI
+2362 FLAPV

-2386 TNFLAIARGSL
+2386 TNFLAVARGSL
-2397 SNAVGGVLFAN
+2397 GNAVGAVLFAN
-2408 DYFAKYGTVPTTA
+2408 DYFAKYGTVPTAA
-2421 LLNNPTSA
+2421 LLNSPTSA
-2429 IPARTFLDRLWANS
+2429 IPARTFLDRLWAN
-2443 ASSPSTNRETDLVRF
+2443 AGSSPSTNRETDLVRF

-2562 SPRSGAIFSVEAQ
+2562 APRSGAIFSVEAQ

-2641 ISTRGQTSA
+2641 ISTRGQTAA

-2672 IRVVGPTLAGAP
+2672 VRVVGPTLAGAP

-2694 ALALYVGTNQNPVL
+2694 SLALYVGTNQNPVL

-2754 PYTVQAQI
+2754 PYTVQAQV
-2762 GPGSTNPAGLV
+2762 GPGSTNASGLV

-2863 EEASIIASAASAA
+2863 EEAGIIASAASAA

-2901 QLAGVGGGTGVGIV
+2901 ELAGVGGGTGVGIV